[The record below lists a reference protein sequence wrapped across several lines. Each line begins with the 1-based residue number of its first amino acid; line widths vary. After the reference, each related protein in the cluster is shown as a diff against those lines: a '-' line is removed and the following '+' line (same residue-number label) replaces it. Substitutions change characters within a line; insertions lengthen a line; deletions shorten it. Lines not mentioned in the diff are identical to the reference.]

1 MASILGR
8 NAGRLAAIA
17 VFLLT
22 QAAVAW
28 AAEIKVFSTVGVKSV
43 LEELVPK
50 FEKATGHKLAITW
63 STASLLAKR
72 VQAGEQADALVL
84 IKGDVET
91 LKTAG
96 KIMPGTDVI
105 FSKSIF
111 AVGVKAGAPKPDIS
125 TPEAFKQA
133 LLTSKA
139 VSYTDPA
146 TGGASG
152 VYTAKQIDKMGITEQ
167 MKGKTKHPLSGG
179 FSGSL
184 LVDGQADIAINSK
197 PELMSVPGVEV
208 IGPLPGDMA
217 FTVTYDAA
225 VQSGAAQADAAKA
238 WVKYLT
244 TPEAQAVFKAKGF
257 DPA

>member
-1 MASILGR
+1 MGR
-8 NAGRLAAIA
+8 TIRRLAAIA
-17 VFLLT
+17 VFLLA
-22 QAAVAW
+22 QAALAS

-43 LEELVPK
+43 LEDLVPK

-72 VQAGEQADALVL
+72 VQAGEQADALIL
-84 IKGDVET
+84 IKGNLET
-91 LKTAG
+91 LQKEG

-125 TPEAFKQA
+125 TPDALKQA
-133 LLTSKA
+133 LLASKA

-152 VYTAKQIDKMGITEQ
+152 VYTAKQIAKLGITEQ
-167 MKGKTKHPLSGG
+167 MKGKTKHPASGG

-197 PELMSVPGVEV
+197 PELLSVPGVEV

-217 FTVTYDAA
+217 YTVIYAA
-225 VQSGAAQADAAKA
+225 GVQSGAAQADAAKA
-238 WVKYLT
+238 LVKYLMS
-244 TPEAQAVFKAKGF
+244 PEAQDVFKAKGF
-257 DPA
+257 DPT

>member
-1 MASILGR
+1 MGR
-8 NAGRLAAIA
+8 TIRRLAAIA
-17 VFLLT
+17 VLLLA
-22 QAAVAW
+22 QAALAS

-43 LEELVPK
+43 LEDLVPK

-96 KIMPGTDVI
+96 KIVPGTDLI

-125 TPEAFKQA
+125 TPDAFKQA
-133 LLTSKA
+133 LLASKA

-152 VYTAKQIDKMGITEQ
+152 VYTAKQIAKMGITEQ
-167 MKGKTKHPLSGG
+167 MKGKTKHPPSGG

-197 PELMSVPGVEV
+197 PELLSVPGVEV
-208 IGPLPGDMA
+208 VGPLPGDMA
-217 FTVTYDAA
+217 YTVIYAA
-225 VQSGAAQADAAKA
+225 GVQSGSAQADAAKA
-238 WVKYLT
+238 LVKYLMS
-244 TPEAQAVFKAKGF
+244 PEAQAVFQAKGF

>member
-1 MASILGR
+1 MVKILGR

-17 VFLLT
+17 VFLLA
-22 QAAVAW
+22 QAALAS

-50 FEKATGHKLAITW
+50 FEKETGNKLIITW

-84 IKGDVET
+84 IKGDIET

-111 AVGVKAGAPKPDIS
+111 AVGVKAGTPKPDIS
-125 TPEAFKQA
+125 TAEALKQA
-133 LLTSKA
+133 LMASKA

-146 TGGASG
+146 AGGASG
-152 VYTAKQIDKMGITEQ
+152 IYTAKQIDKMGITEQ
-167 MKGKTKHPLSGG
+167 MKGKTRHPPSGG
-179 FSGSL
+179 FSGRL

-208 IGPLPGDMA
+208 VGPLPGDMA
-217 FTVTYDAA
+217 YTVTYDAA
-225 VQSGAAQADAAKA
+225 VQSSAPQADAAKV

-244 TPEAQAVFKAKGF
+244 SPEAQAVFRAKGF
-257 DPA
+257 DPV

>member
-1 MASILGR
+1 MGR
-8 NAGRLAAIA
+8 TIRRLAAIA
-17 VFLLT
+17 VFLLA
-22 QAAVAW
+22 QAALAS

-43 LEELVPK
+43 LEDLVPK

-72 VQAGEQADALVL
+72 VQAGEQADALIL
-84 IKGDVET
+84 IKGNLET
-91 LKTAG
+91 LQKEG

-125 TPEAFKQA
+125 TPDALKQA
-133 LLTSKA
+133 LLASKA

-152 VYTAKQIDKMGITEQ
+152 VYTAKQIAKLGITEQ
-167 MKGKTKHPLSGG
+167 MKGKTKHPASGG

-197 PELMSVPGVEV
+197 PELLSVPGVEV

-217 FTVTYDAA
+217 YTVIYAA
-225 VQSGAAQADAAKA
+225 GVQSGAAQADAAKA
-238 WVKYLT
+238 LVKYLMS
-244 TPEAQAVFKAKGF
+244 PEAQDVFKAKGF

>member
-1 MASILGR
+1 MGR
-8 NAGRLAAIA
+8 IIGRLAAIA
-17 VFLLT
+17 VFVFA
-22 QAAVAW
+22 QAALASAV
-28 AAEIKVFSTVGVKSV
+28 EIKVFSTVGVKSV
-43 LEELVPK
+43 LEDLVPK

-72 VQAGEQADALVL
+72 VQAGEQADALAL

-91 LKTAG
+91 LKAAG

-125 TPEAFKQA
+125 TPEALKQA
-133 LLTSKA
+133 LLASKA

-152 VYTAKQIDKMGITEQ
+152 VYTAKQIAKMGITEQ
-167 MKGKTKHPLSGG
+167 MKGKTKHPASGG

-208 IGPLPGDMA
+208 VGPLPGDMA
-217 FTVTYDAA
+217 YTVTYDAA
-225 VQSGAAQADAAKA
+225 VQSDAPQAEAAKA

-244 TPEAQAVFKAKGF
+244 SPETQAVFKAKGF
-257 DPA
+257 DPT

>member
-1 MASILGR
+1 MGR
-8 NAGRLAAIA
+8 TIRRLAAIA
-17 VFLLT
+17 VFLSA
-22 QAAVAW
+22 QAALAST
-28 AAEIKVFSTVGVKSV
+28 AEIKVFSTVGVKSV
-43 LEELVPK
+43 LEDLVPK

-72 VQAGEQADALVL
+72 VQAGEQADALIL
-84 IKGDVET
+84 IKGNLET
-91 LKTAG
+91 LQKEG

-125 TPEAFKQA
+125 TPDALKQA
-133 LLTSKA
+133 LLASKA

-152 VYTAKQIDKMGITEQ
+152 VYTAKQIAKLGITEQ
-167 MKGKTKHPLSGG
+167 MKGKTKHPASGG

-197 PELMSVPGVEV
+197 PELLSVPGVEV

-217 FTVTYDAA
+217 YTVIYAA
-225 VQSGAAQADAAKA
+225 GVQSGAAQADAAKA
-238 WVKYLT
+238 LVKYLMS
-244 TPEAQAVFKAKGF
+244 PEAQAVFKAKGF

>member
-1 MASILGR
+1 MGR
-8 NAGRLAAIA
+8 TIRRLAAIA
-17 VFLLT
+17 VFLLA
-22 QAAVAW
+22 QAALAS

-43 LEELVPK
+43 LEDLVPK

-72 VQAGEQADALVL
+72 VQAGEQADALIL
-84 IKGDVET
+84 IKGNLET
-91 LKTAG
+91 LQKEG

-125 TPEAFKQA
+125 TPDALKQA
-133 LLTSKA
+133 LLASKA

-152 VYTAKQIDKMGITEQ
+152 VYTAKQIAKLGITEQ
-167 MKGKTKHPLSGG
+167 MKGKTKHPASGG

-197 PELMSVPGVEV
+197 PELLSVPGVEV
-208 IGPLPGDMA
+208 VGPLPGDIA
-217 FTVTYDAA
+217 YPVIYAA
-225 VQSGAAQADAAKA
+225 GVQSGAAQADAAKA
-238 WVKYLT
+238 LVKYLMS
-244 TPEAQAVFKAKGF
+244 PEAQDVFKAKGF
-257 DPA
+257 NPA

>member
-1 MASILGR
+1 MGR
-8 NAGRLAAIA
+8 TIRRLAAIA
-17 VFLLT
+17 VFLLA
-22 QAAVAW
+22 QAALAS

-43 LEELVPK
+43 LEDLVPK

-72 VQAGEQADALVL
+72 VQAGEQADALIL
-84 IKGDVET
+84 IKGNLET
-91 LKTAG
+91 LQKEG

-105 FSKSIF
+105 YSKSIF

-125 TPEAFKQA
+125 TPDALKQA
-133 LLTSKA
+133 LLASKA

-152 VYTAKQIDKMGITEQ
+152 VYTAKQIAKLGITEQ
-167 MKGKTKHPLSGG
+167 MKGKTKHPASGG

-197 PELMSVPGVEV
+197 PELLSVPGVEV
-208 IGPLPGDMA
+208 IGPLPGDMPY
-217 FTVTYDAA
+217 TVIYAA
-225 VQSGAAQADAAKA
+225 GVQSGAAQADAAKA
-238 WVKYLT
+238 LVKYLMS
-244 TPEAQAVFKAKGF
+244 PEAQDVFKAKGF

>member
-1 MASILGR
+1 MGR
-8 NAGRLAAIA
+8 TIRRLAAIA
-17 VFLLT
+17 VFLLA
-22 QAAVAW
+22 QAALAS

-43 LEELVPK
+43 LEDLVPK

-72 VQAGEQADALVL
+72 VQAGEQADALIL
-84 IKGDVET
+84 IKGNLET
-91 LKTAG
+91 LQKEG

-111 AVGVKAGAPKPDIS
+111 AVGVKAGAAKPDIS
-125 TPEAFKQA
+125 TSDALKQA
-133 LLTSKA
+133 LLASKA

-152 VYTAKQIDKMGITEQ
+152 VYTAKQIAKLGITEQ
-167 MKGKTKHPLSGG
+167 MKGKTKHPASGG

-197 PELMSVPGVEV
+197 PELLSVPGVEV

-217 FTVTYDAA
+217 YTVIYAA
-225 VQSGAAQADAAKA
+225 GVQSGAAQADAAKA
-238 WVKYLT
+238 LVKYLMS
-244 TPEAQAVFKAKGF
+244 PEAQDVFKAKGF

>member
-1 MASILGR
+1 MGR
-8 NAGRLAAIA
+8 TIRRLAAIA
-17 VFLLT
+17 VFLLA
-22 QAAVAW
+22 QAALAS

-43 LEELVPK
+43 LEDLVPK

-72 VQAGEQADALVL
+72 VQAGEQADALIL
-84 IKGDVET
+84 IKGNLET
-91 LKTAG
+91 LQKEG

-125 TPEAFKQA
+125 TPDALKQA
-133 LLTSKA
+133 LLASKA

-152 VYTAKQIDKMGITEQ
+152 VYTAKQIAKLGITEQ
-167 MKGKTKHPLSGG
+167 MKGKTKHPPSGG

-197 PELMSVPGVEV
+197 PELLSVPGVEV
-208 IGPLPGDMA
+208 VGPLPGDMA
-217 FTVTYDAA
+217 YTVIYAA
-225 VQSGAAQADAAKA
+225 GVQSGAAQADAAKA
-238 WVKYLT
+238 RVKYLMS
-244 TPEAQAVFKAKGF
+244 PEAQAVFKAKGF

>member
-1 MASILGR
+1 MGR
-8 NAGRLAAIA
+8 IIGHLAAIA
-17 VFLLT
+17 VFLLA
-22 QAAVAW
+22 QAALAS

-43 LEELVPK
+43 LEDLVPK
-50 FEKATGHKLAITW
+50 FEKATGHQLAITW

-72 VQAGEQADALVL
+72 VQAGEQADALIL
-84 IKGDVET
+84 IKGNLET
-91 LKTAG
+91 LQKEG
-96 KIMPGTDVI
+96 KIVPGTDVI

-125 TPEAFKQA
+125 TPDALKQA
-133 LLTSKA
+133 LLASKA

-152 VYTAKQIDKMGITEQ
+152 VYTAKQIAKMGITEQ
-167 MKGKTKHPLSGG
+167 MKGKTKHPPSGG

-197 PELMSVPGVEV
+197 PELLSVPGVEV
-208 IGPLPGDMA
+208 VGPLPGDMA
-217 FTVTYDAA
+217 YTVIYAA
-225 VQSGAAQADAAKA
+225 GVQSGSAQADAAKA
-238 WVKYLT
+238 LVKYLMS
-244 TPEAQAVFKAKGF
+244 PEAQAVFQAKGF

>member
-1 MASILGR
+1 MGR
-8 NAGRLAAIA
+8 TVRRLAAIA
-17 VFLLT
+17 VFLLA
-22 QAAVAW
+22 QAAFAS

-43 LEELVPK
+43 LEDLAPK

-133 LLTSKA
+133 LLASKA

-167 MKGKTKHPLSGG
+167 MKGKTKHPVSGG

-184 LVDGQADIAINSK
+184 LVDGQADINSK

-208 IGPLPGDMA
+208 VGPLPGDMA
-217 FTVTYDAA
+217 YTVIYDAA
-225 VQSGAAQADAAKA
+225 VQSGAAQAEAAKA

-244 TPEAQAVFKAKGF
+244 SPEAQAVFKAKGF